1 MKLSRIGRA
10 SMAFV
15 VSVAMGLGM
24 TACGGG
30 TIGFMWVLGTQYNQI
45 AGFKIDDFSGNLTQ
59 VLHSPFTSGGA
70 NPVSLVVSTG
80 GRFVYVVNEGLP
92 PGATVPS
99 GSETLP
105 CGTTG
110 GVAEFSVGGQGV
122 LTFQQCFQVQ
132 GSTPVWATKDSTGG
146 FLYVLSQQAPIAVCG
161 APNETATSCFGAI
174 TVFSIAS
181 DTGRLSLVVN
191 QQVKDPVTQQQ
202 LTYFPVG
209 NTPTMLT
216 VAGSC
221 VFTLNAGDQ
230 SAPSPN
236 VFPYA
241 VGTTGQ
247 LTQTTNSTISIN
259 ATRPTSLLAGGNN
272 SSVSTGSNY
281 VYITDAGAQNTPG
294 QILPFTVG
302 TSPACS
308 LNTVTGGP
316 VVNLP
321 TTASPVYTL
330 VDSTGKYMYVANQS
344 STNSTVANSTLSG
357 FNIQSNG
364 QLQAIPDGSNNPYA
378 VGGAPVCMVE
388 DPSNQYLYTSNGNG
402 TVTGKILDRNTG
414 RLSDLS
420 RGSLFTAV
428 GQATC
433 LAVSG
438 NVD

>member
-1 MKLSRIGRA
+1 MKLSRIGRV

-80 GRFVYVVNEGLP
+80 GRFVYVVNEGLQP
-92 PGATVPS
+92 NQTLPS
-99 GSETLP
+99 GSESLP
-105 CGTTG
+105 CGTG
-110 GVAEFSVGGQGV
+110 GGIAEFSVGGQGV

-132 GSTPVWATKDSTGG
+132 GTTPVWASLDSTGT
-146 FLYVLSQQAPIAVCG
+146 FLYVLVQQAPALPS
-161 APNETATSCFGAI
+161 APANAPPPAYGDI
-174 TVFSIAS
+174 TVFTIAS

-191 QQVKDPVTQQQ
+191 QQVKDPNTQQQ

-216 VAGSC
+216 VEGSC
-221 VFTLNAGDQ
+221 VFTLNAGTTQNAGDQ
-230 SAPSPN
+230 TIPPT

-241 VGTTGQ
+241 VGTGGQ
-247 LTQTTNSTISIN
+247 LTQTTNSTITIGN
-259 ATRPTSLLAGGNN
+259 ATRPTSILTGG
-272 SSVSTGSNY
+272 SS

-294 QILPFTVG
+294 QILPYTVG
-302 TSPACS
+302 TSPTCS

-316 VVNLP
+316 VANLP
-321 TTASPVYTL
+321 TTAQPVYTL
-330 VDSTGKYMYVANQS
+330 VDSTGKYLYVANQS
-344 STNSTVANSTLSG
+344 STNSTVANSTVSG

-378 VGGAPVCMVE
+378 IGGAPVCMVE
-388 DPSNQYLYTSNGNG
+388 DPSKQYLYTSNGNG

>member
-92 PGATVPS
+92 PGATLPA

-110 GVAEFSVGGQGV
+110 GVSEFSVGGQGV

-132 GSTPVWATKDSTGG
+132 GSTPVWASQDSTGS

-161 APNETATSCFGAI
+161 SPNETATSCFGAI

-191 QQVKDPVTQQQ
+191 QQVKDPATQQQ

-221 VFTLNAGDQ
+221 VFTLSAGDQ
-230 SAPSPN
+230 SAPTPN

-241 VGTTGQ
+241 VGTAGQ

-259 ATRPTSLLAGGNN
+259 ATRPTSILTGG
-272 SSVSTGSNY
+272 SS
-281 VYITDAGAQNTPG
+281 VYITDAGAQDSTG

-302 TSPACS
+302 TSPVCS
-308 LNTVTGGP
+308 LNTVAAGAVG
-316 VVNLP
+316 NLP
-321 TTASPVYTL
+321 TTANPVYSL
-330 VDSTGKYMYVANQS
+330 VDSTGKYLYIANQS
-344 STNSTVANSTLSG
+344 STDTTVANSTVSG
-357 FNIQSNG
+357 FNILSNG

-388 DPSNQYLYTSNGNG
+388 DPSKQYLYTSNGNG

>member
-1 MKLSRIGRA
+1 MKLSRIGRV

-45 AGFKIDDFSGNLTQ
+45 AAFKIDDFTGNLTT
-59 VLHSPFTSGGA
+59 VLNSPFTSGGA

-80 GRFVYVVNEGLP
+80 GRFVYVVNKGLP
-92 PGATVPS
+92 QGATLPS
-99 GSETLP
+99 GSTTLP
-105 CGTTG
+105 CGTG
-110 GVAEFSVGGQGV
+110 GGISEFSVGGQGV

-132 GSTPVWATKDSTGG
+132 GTTPVWATQDSTGS

-161 APNETATSCFGAI
+161 QNETPTSCFGAI

-191 QQVKDPVTQQQ
+191 QQIKDPTTQQQ

-216 VAGSC
+216 VEGSC

-230 SAPSPN
+230 VSPTPN
-236 VFPYA
+236 VYPYSL
-241 VGTTGQ
+241 GTGGQ
-247 LTQTTNSTISIN
+247 LTTATNTTISIN
-259 ATRPTSLLAGGNN
+259 ATRPTSIITGG
-272 SSVSTGSNY
+272 SS

-302 TSPACS
+302 TSPSCS
-308 LNTVTGGP
+308 LNTVTGGS
-316 VVNLP
+316 VANLP
-321 TTASPVYTL
+321 TTADPVYTL
-330 VDSTGKYMYVANQS
+330 VDSTGKYLYIANQS
-344 STNSTVANSTLSG
+344 STNTTVANSTVSG

-378 VGGAPVCMVE
+378 IGGAPVCMVE